1 MGIAM
6 NFETSTTNLPGVL
19 LLKVSRFND
28 SRGFFSELYKAN
40 DFASLGIP
48 YFVQDNLSESS
59 LGVIRGLHWQEP
71 PFGQG
76 KLVTCVKGRILD
88 VAVDIN
94 RKSKTF
100 GNHVAF
106 ELNESNGW
114 MLWIPEGFAHGFQS
128 LENNSRVLYKVTNIW
143 HKESERSVNPLD
155 PEIGIN
161 WLPTHNILS
170 EKDLS
175 APNLKNL

>member
-1 MGIAM
+1 M
-6 NFETSTTNLPGVL
+6 NFETITTNLAGVL

-28 SRGFFSELYKAN
+28 SRGFFSEVYKAK
-40 DFASLGIP
+40 DFESYGIP
-48 YFVQDNLSESS
+48 PFVQDNLSESS

-71 PFGQG
+71 PYGQG
-76 KLVTCVKGRILD
+76 KLVACVKGRILD
-88 VAVDIN
+88 VAVDVN
-94 RKSKTF
+94 RKSETF

-106 ELNESNGW
+106 ELSESNGF

-143 HKESERSVNPLD
+143 HKESERSLNALD

-161 WLPTHNILS
+161 WLSIRNILS
-170 EKDLS
+170 DKDLS